1 MEGHVLYCITYLGM
15 GTHPLDNI
23 YPELLFLHVNLT
35 CTHAC
40 MRRPM
45 NINEFL
51 RKEAQ
56 NERRE
61 VESFSRYVMDKLKK
75 YQ

>member
-23 YPELLFLHVNLT
+23 YPELLFFLHVNLT

-61 VESFSRYVMDKLKK
+61 VESFSRYVKER
-75 YQ
+75 